1 MGRGAGKT
9 RSAAEWIRHRVE
21 TRASRR
27 IALVG
32 ATAADVRDVMVEG
45 PSGILAVCPPRSR
58 PRYEPSKRR
67 LTWPNG
73 AVATTFTADEPD
85 RLRGPQ
91 SDCAWLDELAAFRY
105 PAALDNLLFGL
116 RLGED
121 PRLCITTT
129 PKPVRLVT
137 DLVSDPT
144 TAIARGTTY
153 ENRAHLA
160 SSFFERIVTKY
171 EGTRLGRQEL
181 LAEILEVSDGAW
193 FPSFDASRH
202 VSEAAEYE
210 PGYPVHLAIDCGVSR
225 HVAAVWFQVRP
236 VRYVPQHSLPERHE
250 PGPPTARGWAPLPP
264 VPPGGRAWP
273 AVDGDGLRRL
283 PLRGP
288 VFGGGGA
295 GDRGARRGAARLR
308 RAEPTGCGW
317 TRPPRRGRGSG
328 RRRTPSSSGS
338 SARASWPA
346 GRSTGCSTASISSR
360 SCWTR
365 AACCCTRAARR

>member
-1 MGRGAGKT
+1 MLAGRGFGKT
-9 RSAAEWIRHRVE
+9 RCAAEWIRHRVE
-21 TRASRR
+21 AGASRR

-45 PSGILAVCPPRSR
+45 PSGILAVCPPWDR

-116 RLGED
+116 RLGDD

-137 DLVSDPT
+137 DLVADPT
-144 TAIARGTTY
+144 TTLARGTTY

-160 SSFFERIVTKY
+160 PSFFERIVGKY
-171 EGTRLGRQEL
+171 EGTRLGQQEL
-181 LAEILEVSDGAW
+181 LAELLEVSDGAW
-193 FPSFDASRH
+193 FASFDASRH

-236 VRYVPQHSLPERHE
+236 VRYA
-250 PGPPTARGWAPLPP
+250 PGTRSPSGTSRCTWRGR
-264 VPPGGRAWP
+264 VSG
-273 AVDGDGLRRL
+273 GLRGSL
-283 PLRGP
+283 SGP
-288 VFGGGGA
+288 STACGQRWPCSA
-295 GDRGARRGAARLR
+295 TSIARDCIRRLR
-308 RAEPTGCGW
+308 R
-317 TRPPRRGRGSG
+317 
-328 RRRTPSSSGS
+328 
-338 SARASWPA
+338 
-346 GRSTGCSTASISSR
+346 GRSWHT
-360 SCWTR
+360 
-365 AACCCTRAARR
+365 ARRCPAAAGGPTW